1 MLLGSILIL
10 YHGYLIN
17 QTGSILKSQS
27 VDEERADQHRCVT
40 FLRRSTWYCF
50 DVVTTDSLPYISVVV
65 IVPKSSSLHQ
75 FPRLSILNLDQT
87 YPFICFDMPRHCGSV
102 RGICWHILPFVA
114 TYDYRTLKEAFL
126 SYLSS
131 TLFCTRRYCSEYR
144 CASARKII
152 LYHLNTALGISSS
165 AYYDP
170 ASLFDHTIFND
181 LIATR
186 SSLV

>member
-1 MLLGSILIL
+1 LIL

-17 QTGSILKSQS
+17 QTWSILKSQS
-27 VDEERADQHRCVT
+27 VDEERADQLRCVT

-126 SYLSS
+126 SYFSS

-170 ASLFDHTIFND
+170 ASLFDHTTFND